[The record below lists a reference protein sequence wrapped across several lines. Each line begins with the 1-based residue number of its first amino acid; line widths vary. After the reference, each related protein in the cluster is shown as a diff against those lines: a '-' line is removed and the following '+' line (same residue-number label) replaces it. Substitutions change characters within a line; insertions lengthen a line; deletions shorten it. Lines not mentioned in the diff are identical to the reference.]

1 MVISTTAA
9 AAVAGDA
16 DSNDP
21 TTLVSSPSEP
31 GPDALRNWV
40 SSSEQV
46 REVFLFPSLCLK
58 PLGAQA
64 TKKSDNLYPM
74 SHN

>member
-46 REVFLFPSLCLK
+46 REI
-58 PLGAQA
+58 
-64 TKKSDNLYPM
+64 N
-74 SHN
+74 